1 MTPKTIRIVTAL
13 LPWLLLVTAPA
24 QADIVIEGKIALPP
38 ARAAAV
44 NPRYQQISGE
54 VAPPDA
60 PAAIV
65 YLEGA
70 GKGDAKPEPGTMAQ
84 KGYQFSPGLMAVEA
98 GAQVT
103 FANQDDDYHHVFS
116 YSKTKSFDLGRYRKD
131 ESAPV
136 VTFETPGTVTVG
148 CEIHDHMR
156 GTVLVLDTHYFVKTA
171 ADGSYRLVL
180 PDSLAGKFSLKAW
193 LNDRKV
199 LEQPVD
205 LVAGA
210 TVKADFP
217 AP

>member
-1 MTPKTIRIVTAL
+1 MNLRIAL
-13 LPWLLLVTAPA
+13 ICAGLCLAAPLH
-24 QADIVIEGKIALPP
+24 ADIVIEGTVALPP

-44 NPRYQQISGE
+44 NLRYAQIVGE
-54 VAPPDA
+54 VVPPDP

-70 GKGDAKPEPGTMAQ
+70 GAGGAKPEADTMAQ

-131 ESAPV
+131 EAAPV

-156 GTVLVLDTHYFVKTA
+156 GTLLVLDTHHFAKTA

-180 PDSLAGKFSLKAW
+180 PDGLAGRYTLKAW
-193 LNDRKV
+193 LNDRRV
-199 LEQPVD
+199 FGQQVD

-210 TVKADFP
+210 TLKADFP
-217 AP
+217 SP

>member
-1 MTPKTIRIVTAL
+1 MDKSIAFTGLILLPAL
-13 LPWLLLVTAPA
+13 LWAAPA
-24 QADIVIEGKIALPP
+24 RADIVIEGKVTVPP
-38 ARAAAV
+38 ARAPAV
-44 NPRYQQISGE
+44 NLRYQQITGE
-54 VAPPDA
+54 VSPPDA

-70 GKGDAKPEPGTMAQ
+70 DAGGARPEPATVSQ
-84 KGYQFSPGLMAVEA
+84 KGYQFSPGLIAVEA

-116 YSKTKSFDLGRYRKD
+116 YSKTRSFDLGRYRKD

-156 GTVLVLDTHYFVKTA
+156 GTILVLATHFFVKTT

-180 PDSLAGKFSLKAW
+180 PDNAAGQYTLKAW

-199 LEQPVD
+199 LAQPVD
-205 LVAGA
+205 LKAGA
-210 TVKADFP
+210 TLAADFP
-217 AP
+217 SP

>member
-1 MTPKTIRIVTAL
+1 MNLRVTCLCAALVPAL
-13 LPWLLLVTAPA
+13 LCVAA
-24 QADIVIEGKIALPP
+24 SARADIVIEGQVALPP

-44 NPRYQQISGE
+44 NLRYQQISGE
-54 VAPPDA
+54 VAAPDA

-70 GKGDAKPEPGTMAQ
+70 GAGGAKPEPGTVAQ

-98 GAQVT
+98 GAQIT

-131 ESAPV
+131 EAAPV

-156 GTVLVLDTHYFVKTA
+156 GTILVLESHYFVKTA

-180 PDSLAGKFSLKAW
+180 PDSVAGKFTLKAW

-199 LEQPVD
+199 FGQPVD